1 MHRFDYSF
9 LGNGLLPA
17 ELVNI
22 TTDIYLLRER
32 IWEKRDQFETAF
44 HELEKIARVQSVKS
58 SNEIEGIITTDDRIL
73 EIVNSAWKQLY
84 STVSHR
90 FRKRKSAGFCRMS
103 VRRRLNLFRER
114 CCGMTVSGR
123 SGADAI
129 QNI

>member
-9 LGNGLLPA
+9 LDNGLLPA
-17 ELVNI
+17 GLVNI
-22 TTDIYLLRER
+22 TADIYLLRER
-32 IWEKRDQFETAF
+32 TWEKRDQFETSF

-84 STVSHR
+84 STVWHR
-90 FRKRKSAGFCRMS
+90 FQKWKSAGFCRMS
-103 VRRRLNLFRER
+103 VRRRLNLIWER
-114 CCGMTVSGR
+114 CCGMTESGKLEA
-123 SGADAI
+123 GVI